1 MASRSTFIKIDRNI
15 MRWRWY
21 KDANTVRVFLHLI
34 LNANISDHDFENITV
49 HRGQLVTSQ
58 KSLSND
64 LGLTIKQIRTALEHL
79 KSTGEVA
86 VTQYPKYSLI
96 TVLSYASY
104 QDVRAGARAESGAP
118 FAAINGQPK
127 GSQGAGKGQQYKNIK
142 KSKNEKEY
150 GAAPL
155 GAQAAEEID
164 EEMRWAYQ

>member
-1 MASRSTFIKIDRNI
+1 MASKSTFIKIDRNI

-79 KSTGEVA
+79 KATGEVA
-86 VTQYPKYSLI
+86 VTQYPKFSLI
-96 TVLSYASY
+96 TVLSYSSY
-104 QDVRAGARAESGAP
+104 QDVRAGSRAEAGASI
-118 FAAINGQPK
+118 AAGEGQSK
-127 GSQGAGKGQQYKNIK
+127 GRQGAGKGQQYKNIK

-150 GAAPL
+150 GDAPL
-155 GAQAAEEID
+155 RAHAFETEE
-164 EEMRWAYQ
+164 EYRRWREQ

>member
-21 KDANTVRVFLHLI
+21 KDAITLQVFLHLI
-34 LNANISDHDFENITV
+34 INANVTDHDFENITV
-49 HRGQLVTSQ
+49 HRGQLVTSYP
-58 KSLSND
+58 SLADSLN
-64 LGLTIKQIRTALEHL
+64 LSIRNVRTALDHL
-79 KSTGEVA
+79 KSTGEVT
-86 VTQYPKYSLI
+86 VTRYPKYSLI
-96 TVLSYASY
+96 TVVNYGMY
-104 QDVRAGARAESGAP
+104 QNVPTGKST
-118 FAAINGQPK
+118 
-127 GSQGAGKGQQYKNIK
+127 GSRQSNDSQATVDRQQYKNIK